1 MSAWQATGF
10 DVQWH
15 CNTAEG
21 FPVNPLPNSRLRG
34 LLATLGALLAVAA
47 AAPCSAGPPT
57 PDPLS
62 GAGPSALDPFSLWSI
77 VPSSGARLETHASL
91 SPTQEF
97 TFSTF
102 PTAHAY
108 GLYGANDFG
117 AGALRLD
124 NTVGLDQTRAT
135 YRYTW
140 LSVHDLDLKVGL
152 TSNVSQFTSTV
163 RSGFSS
169 PLRFGN
175 LPLMHLS
182 GVGRL
187 TENWHVGLDANGL
200 WTARGRSLDLGLHI
214 DYSLT
219 PRMQLFGGYQL
230 SDVAGEAEDYY
241 GNNNATINSANFGLR
256 FRF

>member
-1 MSAWQATGF
+1 LF
-10 DVQWH
+10 
-15 CNTAEG
+15 
-21 FPVNPLPNSRLRG
+21 VNRSSHSRPR
-34 LLATLGALLAVAA
+34 ALLAAA
-47 AAPCSAGPPT
+47 AALLALAVAPCSAGDLLSSPPGSDS
-57 PDPLS
+57 P
-62 GAGPSALDPFSLWSI
+62 GFEPFSLWSI

-91 SPTQEF
+91 SPGQEF
-97 TFSTF
+97 AFSSF
-102 PTAHAY
+102 PTSRTY
-108 GLYGANDFG
+108 GLYGANEFG
-117 AGALRLD
+117 PGALRLD

-140 LSVHDLDLKVGL
+140 LSVRDVDLKVGL
-152 TSNVSQFTSTV
+152 TSNLSQFSSAL

-187 TENWHVGLDANGL
+187 AENWHVGLDANGL

-241 GNNNATINSANFGLR
+241 GNNNATINTANFGLR
-256 FRF
+256 YRF